1 MVDDP
6 SPDDVA
12 LDEDELHATMESEV
26 DAVLPDFE
34 QAASPRVDVDATSD
48 ADAKSQP
55 PDEATEVLRPSRPP
69 LSAPPRPPSRRSP
82 SSTVP
87 RPRSKPTPTPLGLRV
102 PSSTR
107 PLSDPPRAV
116 SSRPPSKAPG
126 SKAKGSKP
134 PKGTASKP
142 PPSADEGSKSPKSVP
157 PTVDESAWLAP
168 EGMFASGDYAF
179 ERATTDPFASRGAD
193 EAPGLDA
200 PTIKMSA
207 LRDLDLGAYD
217 DPNDD
222 DPVLEEE
229 DAFDGAKT
237 QKLHRP
243 DFDELRRVGAE
254 LGLLDGNQVADPKTD
269 ADGLPTPDPDAA
281 AAEPAREPRHDDL
294 DAPTMVVESEAVP
307 EVKKSKKRKSRRG
320 RKRTAL
326 IIPDD
331 ATPMPPPV
339 ALAEMTPDIPDERER
354 EPSGEFVDAA
364 AIEEVASSAEGPP
377 MPPPARDRLQT
388 LQGNGPSS
396 QPPPPPRRDL
406 DDEVTLL
413 RPSPALQK
421 ALEEAAA
428 MAPPEP
434 SPQEAAAEDQPPA
447 TPDVVSGEASA
458 EPEPPPEAARSG
470 SSPELTPSAPGVM
483 TDEASI
489 GVVRPI
495 QVVSDL
501 PAVEE
506 LKQRTIEAAMG
517 HNAPPFEIEPGP
529 ESAEEIDPEP
539 TNPPGPPPTTPV
551 PADGSGRRPP
561 PPRRA
566 TEPSLEKIEEIEPD
580 RMSLPAQRGLPPPRS
595 GEPPPGA
602 VMTQAEADLALAEA
616 RAREAEAKAREAAA
630 RAAEAD
636 AKAKA
641 AKRPPK
647 KPWWAEMFE
656 GDLIRTLDNPRKLD
670 VEKESSFI
678 EQCLRLPKGSR
689 VLDLACG
696 NGVHAVELASR
707 GFQVVGVD
715 YSDKMLDLARA
726 YNNQRGTSV
735 SFIQGDMRKLNL
747 EGVFDGI
754 YCWSSSFGYFDE
766 STNANVLERIARAV
780 RPGGTFALDMDNRDF
795 VAPRSPQMAWFE
807 KPGVVCMD
815 EMRFDYYSSRMI
827 TRRMA
832 IFEDQAPREI
842 ETTIRLYTLREIGR
856 LLQKVGFKVLEVSG
870 HRATRGAYFGDV
882 SPRIIIC
889 CQRAEDD

>member
-12 LDEDELHATMESEV
+12 LDEDELHTTMESEV

-34 QAASPRVDVDATSD
+34 RATSPRVDLGAGAADVSAEDDAE
-48 ADAKSQP
+48 P
-55 PDEATEVLRPSRPP
+55 TEVHRPSRPP
-69 LSAPPRPPSRRSP
+69 LSAPPRPASKRSP

-87 RPRSKPTPTPLGLRV
+87 RPRGKPNPTPLGLRV

-107 PLSDPPRAV
+107 PLSDPPRPV
-116 SSRPPSKAPG
+116 SSRPPSKKPR
-126 SKAKGSKP
+126 SKAAGSNPTKTP
-134 PKGTASKP
+134 ASKP
-142 PPSADEGSKSPKSVP
+142 PPAPDDGATKSPKSVP

-179 ERATTDPFASRGAD
+179 ERTTTDPFASRGAD

-200 PTIKMSA
+200 PTVKMSA

-217 DPNDD
+217 DPHDD

-243 DFDELRRVGAE
+243 DLEELRRVGAD
-254 LGLLDGNQVADPKTD
+254 LGLLDDKQVADPKTD
-269 ADGLPTPDPDAA
+269 ADGLPTPGSDAPEAPAADPGPD
-281 AAEPAREPRHDDL
+281 EL
-294 DAPTMVVESEAVP
+294 DAPTMVVDP
-307 EVKKSKKRKSRRG
+307 EEPPEDKPKKRKSRRG

-354 EPSGEFVDAA
+354 EPSGEFVDAD
-364 AIEEVASSAEGPP
+364 AIEEVVSDADAPAQ
-377 MPPPARDRLQT
+377 PPPPRDRLQT

-396 QPPPPPRRDL
+396 PPPPPRRDH

-428 MAPPEP
+428 MRAEEEASPHGEPDPVVEASSEEP
-434 SPQEAAAEDQPPA
+434 SDGAFASEPA
-447 TPDVVSGEASA
+447 SDADTSA
-458 EPEPPPEAARSG
+458 SG
-470 SSPELTPSAPGVM
+470 SSPEMTPSAPGVM
-483 TDEASI
+483 TDQASI

-495 QVVSDL
+495 QIVSDL

-517 HNAPPFEIEPGP
+517 HNAPPFEIEASPD
-529 ESAEEIDPEP
+529 SAEEIDPEP
-539 TNPPGPPPTTPV
+539 YPPGPPPTTTPV
-551 PADGSGRRPP
+551 PGEGSVRRPP
-561 PPRRA
+561 PPRRG
-566 TEPSLEKIEEIEPD
+566 TDPSLEAIEEVEPD

-616 RAREAEAKAREAAA
+616 RAREAEAKARQAAA

-670 VEKESSFI
+670 VEKETSFI

-696 NGVHAVELASR
+696 NGVHAVELSSR

-795 VAPRSPQMAWFE
+795 VAPRAPQMAWFE